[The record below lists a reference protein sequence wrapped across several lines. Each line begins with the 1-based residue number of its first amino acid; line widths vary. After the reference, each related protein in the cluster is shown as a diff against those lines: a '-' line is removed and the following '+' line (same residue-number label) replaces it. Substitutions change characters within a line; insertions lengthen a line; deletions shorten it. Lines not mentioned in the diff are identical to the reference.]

1 MRSLLA
7 LTSLLPFLA
16 STNPLP
22 LESRQSTLN
31 PFSLIAS
38 RSGSP
43 IHLSA
48 INANSESFWIGKS
61 TTSYCPAD
69 VVPDCPAGIYTELL
83 AGDGG
88 ASMAS
93 VPPAS
98 PAKPSNQSPQYTE
111 VPGGQAV
118 YVLPSGALTFT
129 LAHAEGQPSSNNGT
143 TTGFSFAPGSGT
155 DDALGVFSFTGL
167 GSPGFFLACP
177 AKNGTTPWQVFADVA
192 GIRDR
197 DVPGGN
203 VSACLGFV
211 ALAASGDELGRGNG
225 GGRGA
230 WEYV

>member
-69 VVPDCPAGIYTELL
+69 VVPDCPPGIYTELL
-83 AGDGG
+83 AGNGG

-93 VPPAS
+93 VPFP
-98 PAKPSNQSPQYTE
+98 PPNFP
-111 VPGGQAV
+111 
-118 YVLPSGALTFT
+118 
-129 LAHAEGQPSSNNGT
+129 PSS
-143 TTGFSFAPGSGT
+143 
-155 DDALGVFSFTGL
+155 
-167 GSPGFFLACP
+167 
-177 AKNGTTPWQVFADVA
+177 
-192 GIRDR
+192 
-197 DVPGGN
+197 
-203 VSACLGFV
+203 VS
-211 ALAASGDELGRGNG
+211 RQTI
-225 GGRGA
+225 
-230 WEYV
+230 